1 MTNRKTHCKAFAKP
15 AFAPGLLLASTLI
28 LAACGG
34 GSIPD
39 PDAETPTADP
49 GTPTTL
55 TNSANGMSPFLCA
68 VNGLCLS
75 PVFGLIPKSPLPLN
89 TQLAQSTYPWIDQA
103 QNTILISAM
112 PYVSG
117 TVNVKNIDPAGF
129 NLTITD
135 TTSTNTAG
143 INGIPYRYF
152 KGNGLPNFAIGTFP
166 VQPNT
171 PAYPYYNALPGGSD
185 LYPTADLIPVSTY
198 NFESYIPKTPLENPK
213 GPDGQVLPGPIASLI
228 VGVSIHGTPWHI
240 ELANSATSWY
250 NPASALPLD
259 QCWGHPYNKQYHIH
273 GYSWKCFPN
282 QGKSGPSPLFGYA
295 LDGYGIFGPR
305 GEDGQM
311 ITNTQLDKC
320 HGHTASVMWDGK
332 MISIYHYHVNR
343 EYPYSVGCFHGVV
356 DYAKALPN
364 SDMTQGLDYGKIV
377 GLIPSIATAIP
388 SQNLEQD
395 IKILAATDQLT
406 IFQFLSKIINNF
418 LK

>member
-1 MTNRKTHCKAFAKP
+1 MEFIP
-15 AFAPGLLLASTLI
+15 ILLGL
-28 LAACGG
+28 
-34 GSIPD
+34 
-39 PDAETPTADP
+39 
-49 GTPTTL
+49 
-55 TNSANGMSPFLCA
+55 
-68 VNGLCLS
+68 
-75 PVFGLIPKSPLPLN
+75 
-89 TQLAQSTYPWIDQA
+89 Q
-103 QNTILISAM
+103 
-112 PYVSG
+112 
-117 TVNVKNIDPAGF
+117 
-129 NLTITD
+129 
-135 TTSTNTAG
+135 
-143 INGIPYRYF
+143 
-152 KGNGLPNFAIGTFP
+152 
-166 VQPNT
+166 
-171 PAYPYYNALPGGSD
+171 YYNALPGGSD

-295 LDGYGIFGPR
+295 LDGYGIYGPR

-332 MISIYHYHVNR
+332 MTSIYHYHVNR

-377 GLIPSIATAIP
+377 GLIPSVATAISSP
-388 SQNLEQD
+388 NLEQE